1 MALHKDRAHAK
12 LFGVCA
18 GIAKFWGQDVTLVR
32 VMTVFFSFMFPPTVF
47 FYVLLAFLLSDTPQQ
62 DDTVEFKQALDAL
75 EQDLKLIE
83 THVLQ
88 LEDYV
93 TSDAF
98 ALHKKLWDL

>member
-1 MALHKDRAHAK
+1 MALYKDRAHAK

-18 GIAKFWGQDVTLVR
+18 GIAKFWGVDTSLVR
-32 VMTVFFSFMFPPTVF
+32 VMTVFFSFMFPPSVF
-47 FYVLLAFLLSDTPQQ
+47 FYMLLAFLLDDAPQ
-62 DDTVEFKQALDAL
+62 DDSFRQALDAL
-75 EQDLKLIE
+75 EQDFKLIE

-98 ALHKKLWDL
+98 ALQKKLWDL

>member
-1 MALHKDRAHAK
+1 MGLYKDRAHAK

-18 GIAKFWGQDVTLVR
+18 GVAKFWGQDVTLVR
-32 VMTVFFSFMFPPTVF
+32 VLTVFFSFMFPPAVF
-47 FYVLLAFLLSDTPQQ
+47 FYLLLALVLSDAPQ
-62 DDTVEFKQALDAL
+62 DNVDFEQALDAL

-98 ALHKKLWDL
+98 ALHKKLWEL

>member
-1 MALHKDRAHAK
+1 MALHKDSAHAK

-18 GIAKFWGQDVTLVR
+18 GIAQFWGADVTLIR
-32 VMTVFFSFMFPPTVF
+32 VMTVFFSFMFPPSVF
-47 FYVLLAFLLSDTPQQ
+47 FYVLLAFLLSDAPQAK
-62 DDTVEFKQALDAL
+62 DDSFSQALDAL
-75 EQDLKLIE
+75 EQDFKLIE
-83 THVLQ
+83 THVRQ

>member
-1 MALHKDRAHAK
+1 MALYKDRAHAK

-18 GIAKFWGQDVTLVR
+18 GIAKFWGLDASLVR
-32 VMTVFFSFMFPPTVF
+32 VMTVFFSFMFPPSVF
-47 FYVLLAFLLSDTPQQ
+47 FYMLLAFLLDDAPQ
-62 DDTVEFKQALDAL
+62 DDSFRQALDAL
-75 EQDLKLIE
+75 EQDFKLIE

-98 ALHKKLWDL
+98 ALQKKLWDL

>member
-1 MALHKDRAHAK
+1 MALYKNSNQAK

-18 GIAKFWGQDVTLVR
+18 GIAQFWGADVALVR
-32 VMTVFFSFMFPPTVF
+32 IMTVFFSFVFPPTVF
-47 FYVLLAFLLSDTPQQ
+47 FYVLLAFLLSNAPQ
-62 DDTVEFKQALDAL
+62 DDSFSRALEVL
-75 EQDLKLIE
+75 EQDFKLIE
-83 THVLQ
+83 MHVLQ

>member
-1 MALHKDRAHAK
+1 MALHKNQNQAK

-18 GIAKFWGQDVTLVR
+18 GIAQYWGADVALIR
-32 VMTVFFSFMFPPTVF
+32 IMTVFFSFIFPPTVF
-47 FYVLLAFLLSDTPQQ
+47 FYVLLAFLLSNAPQ
-62 DDTVEFKQALDAL
+62 DDSFSQALEVL
-75 EQDLKLIE
+75 EQDFKLIE
-83 THVLQ
+83 MHVLQ